1 MTLET
6 SISDISK
13 DASSMSVHP
22 ATYVKEIDA
31 LRAFA
36 AFAVILQHCS
46 LLPFGWMGVWLF
58 FVISGFAITSSL
70 SNSILKATISSRP
83 VLNFF
88 LRRSIRIWPV
98 YFLYLAL
105 CAPFLIT
112 LGDTRVFS
120 NYLYL
125 GTFVF
130 NLRMIGE
137 QAWSAF
143 PVDGILGHLWTI
155 SVEEQF
161 YVLFPFLFVFLR
173 PVRFKQV
180 LLALVVFGPLIRYL
194 VSLLL
199 SSLELTDGHRAFSI
213 YALSFT
219 HFDAFAMGALIAL
232 NRNFFERNLTVAR
245 QIFGLGLVVA
255 AIYCAVYVALNF
267 TNGARGTD
275 LFRNVISGI
284 MWGQGREVFVYSAVT
299 ITASGLITLILARE
313 KTMLCI
319 CNIPY
324 LQHLGRISYGIYLYH
339 ALVLFLVS
347 QLLATLGF
355 GDSILE
361 NILRFLIVAVLTV
374 CVAQISFKYFEK
386 PILKLRKHFP

>member
-267 TNGARGTD
+267 ANGARGTD
-275 LFRNVISGI
+275 LFRNVISEI

>member
-267 TNGARGTD
+267 ANGARGTD